1 MLKGQNGPVFQHQ
14 YEKKTEGKQLFCSL
28 EPELNKRIFE
38 SEEIDFFALCNG
50 KRIPHPN
57 RA

>member
-1 MLKGQNGPVFQHQ
+1 MGLFFSISM
-14 YEKKTEGKQLFCSL
+14 KKTEEKQLFCSL

-38 SEEIDFFALCNG
+38 SEEIDFFILCNG
-50 KRIPHPN
+50 KRIPHQN